1 MNKQTIKT
9 LCEQIIMAANA
20 THVCGEANM
29 AQLMGICR
37 AARQIAAEAS
47 KPQEEH
53 DPGQESANI

>member
-37 AARQIAAEAS
+37 AARQIAAEVN
-47 KPQEEH
+47 KPEEKEEV
-53 DPGQESANI
+53 P

>member
-37 AARQIAAEAS
+37 AARQIATEVNR
-47 KPQEEH
+47 PEETTN
-53 DPGQESANI
+53 DNKEE